1 MISMFYQTVRKCVRD
16 FNVVPGIFV
25 RAVDPTGV
33 AGREGS
39 LRVGDQLLEASGRS
53 LTGLTHKQSAS
64 VIRVSV
70 RLYYRESL
78 AFLKAFVFV
87 WSHFA

>member
-1 MISMFYQTVRKCVRD
+1 M
-16 FNVVPGIFV
+16 

-33 AGREGS
+33 AGRDGS
-39 LRVGDQLLEASGRS
+39 LMAEDQLLEANGRS

-70 RLYYRESL
+70 VKEGSFLSANSL
-78 AFLKAFVFV
+78 EELCI
-87 WSHFA
+87 H